1 MDANIHGAEA
11 IGPPRTGYAAEY
23 ERLLIEEKSLR
34 ESQNS
39 YLDRSM
45 KSNTSNDEAN
55 DLKIRAMVHRASLEG
70 MLLVAQHAADEARS
84 EIIDVDAPAKY
95 EQGLE
100 RPDAKAALVSLW
112 KMKSRQLE
120 ELDNRIPI
128 SIDEDALAWRRR
140 RYTSTTD
147 EGDAGVR
154 RSVVRMEAS
163 ADDFFSAYPECKRR
177 DTTLLYPEMDES
189 DTDDDESID
198 EIIPE
203 ATKKQKNEEDNQL
216 KSSSTLQRQ
225 YRSQPSPPS
234 IYPKTPFSWQS
245 IEGSQIFDDECDRE
259 RKRSIEEKG
268 YDDDVVRDDDR
279 PDQYRDDE

>member
-34 ESQNS
+34 EAQNS
-39 YLDRSM
+39 YLDRSK

-95 EQGLE
+95 ERGLE

-120 ELDNRIPI
+120 ELDNRIPL

-147 EGDAGVR
+147 EVDAGVW

-163 ADDFFSAYPECKRR
+163 ADDFFTAFPECKRR
-177 DTTLLYPEMDES
+177 DTTLLYPEKDDS
-189 DTDDDESID
+189 DSDDESID

-203 ATKKQKNEEDNQL
+203 ASKKQKIEEDNQL

-234 IYPKTPFSWQS
+234 IYPKTQFSWQS
-245 IEGSQIFDDECDRE
+245 IDGPQFFDDECDRE